1 MRPKESQAQ
10 EIQVKHIFAT
20 IHSTKVSHSAIWL
33 LDDDLEPQSP
43 SLNSEQE
50 LEKIDEIRINFFTLM
65 DVLEEYTEER
75 LQNPL

>member
-1 MRPKESQAQ
+1 MGLKEFRAR
-10 EIQVKHIFAT
+10 EIPETHIFAS
-20 IHSTKVSHSAIWL
+20 ILSTKVSIHVIWL
-33 LDDDLEPQSP
+33 ADDDFEPQSP

-75 LQNPL
+75 L